1 MSRPNHL
8 RAADDRLRNMAQSIG
23 LESLDPDAF
32 ESAVQACDYVRLASR
47 VDDES
52 REHWLR
58 KAHRAASAAAHTS
71 EEWQPFAQEVSL
83 LLSAQLGL
91 QVA

>member
-8 RAADDRLRNMAQSIG
+8 SAADDRLRNQAQAIG
-23 LESLDPDAF
+23 LECLDPDAF
-32 ESAVQACDYVRLASR
+32 ESAVRACDYVRLASR

-58 KAHRAASAAAHTS
+58 KAHRAASAAAHGS
-71 EEWQPFAQEVSL
+71 EEWRPFAREISL

-91 QVA
+91 RVA